1 MTTVISPRSRI
12 HFAFLSVVFL
22 AAFSIAVVLSAYW
35 LLLIPFGFLLFYF
48 SWQSPQL
55 LFYLL
60 ILSLP
65 WSVEFNFNSSLG
77 TDLPDEPLMWMLTG
91 LFMCIVLFDRFLT
104 SVQRRHPLIML
115 LTIYYAWI
123 IITIPF
129 STDWLVS
136 LKFSLAKGWYVVAF
150 VLWPLVIFQSKKQLK
165 VTGVLFLV
173 SILVVAII
181 IFCRHTAY
189 GLTFASVN
197 KAAAPFFRN
206 HVNYSAM
213 LVCAA
218 PVLVA
223 AWQLNKALRLL
234 IFAGMLFVLT
244 ALIFSYSR
252 GAWAA
257 LLVGLIS
264 YWLISKK
271 RLLVAFTISI
281 LLIVAS
287 VFWLSR
293 NDHYLRFANDFRATI
308 FHTNFKEHIIATY
321 RLKDISTAERFNRW
335 VAGTR
340 MIKDN
345 LVTGF
350 GPGTFYNNYKPYQV
364 PAFKTWVSNNRE
376 HSTVHNYFLLITIEQ
391 GLPGLL
397 FFLLLAAAMLFYS
410 ETLYHRIADRFY
422 RVAAAACGVLTMS
435 ILTVN
440 FLSDLVETDK
450 VGSIFFLCMAA
461 LMAIDFNARKLAGS

>member
-1 MTTVISPRSRI
+1 MM
-12 HFAFLSVVFL
+12 
-22 AAFSIAVVLSAYW
+22 
-35 LLLIPFGFLLFYF
+35 LLF
-48 SWQSPQL
+48 
-55 LFYLL
+55 
-60 ILSLP
+60 
-65 WSVEFNFNSSLG
+65 V
-77 TDLPDEPLMWMLTG
+77 
-91 LFMCIVLFDRFLT
+91 
-104 SVQRRHPLIML
+104 
-115 LTIYYAWI
+115 YYAWI
-123 IITIPF
+123 IVTIPF

-136 LKFSLAKGWYVVAF
+136 LKFALAKGWYLVAF
-150 VLWPLVIFQSKKQLK
+150 VLWPLVIFQSKRDLRLAA
-165 VTGVLFLV
+165 VLFLF
-173 SILVVAII
+173 SILTVAIV
-181 IFCRHTAY
+181 IFCRHAAY
-189 GLTFASVN
+189 GLTFASIN

-213 LVCAA
+213 LVCAV

-223 AWQLNKALRLL
+223 VWQLNKGLRLL
-234 IFAGMLFVLT
+234 ILAAMLFVMT

-257 LLVGLIS
+257 LLVGLMS
-264 YWLISKK
+264 YWLISRK
-271 RLLVAFTISI
+271 RLLAAFTISI

-293 NDHYLRFANDFRATI
+293 NDHYLRFANDFRKTI

-340 MIKDN
+340 MIKDK

-350 GPGTFYNNYKPYQV
+350 GPNTFYNNYKPYQV
-364 PAFKTWVSNNRE
+364 PAFKTWVSDNKE
-376 HSTVHNYFLLITIEQ
+376 HSTVHNYFLLVTIEQ

-397 FFLLLAAAMLFYS
+397 FFLLLAAGMLFYS
-410 ETLYHRIADRFY
+410 EMLYHRIADRFY
-422 RVAAAACGVLTMS
+422 RVAAATCGVMTMM

-450 VGSIFFLCMAA
+450 VGSIFFLCGAS
-461 LMAIDFNARKLAGS
+461 LIAIDLKARKLAGG